1 MQIVMPL
8 EEAGFDE
15 PQDKAPT
22 IVLRDLRETDFSS
35 FATKA
40 DIQLLK
46 TEIERVEAKLVTE
59 IERVEPKLM
68 AEIERVEAKLMAEIG
83 RVASRLEVKIAEAK
97 ADVIRWMFGIAFAQ
111 AALILAVLRL
121 FPNAHP

>member
-1 MQIVMPL
+1 MPGPLDTLQIAKRL
-8 EEAGFDE
+8 AEAGFAE
-15 PQDKAPT
+15 PQAEALT
-22 IVLRDLRETDFSS
+22 IVFRDLRETDFSS

-46 TEIERVEAKLVTE
+46 TEIERVDA
-59 IERVEPKLM
+59 KLM

-83 RVASRLEVKIAEAK
+83 RVESRLEVKIAEAK
-97 ADVIRWMFGIAFAQ
+97 ADVIRWVFGVAFAQ

>member
-1 MQIVMPL
+1 MPAPLDTLQIAKRL
-8 EEAGFDE
+8 AEAGFAE
-15 PQDKAPT
+15 PQAEALT

-59 IERVEPKLM
+59 IERVEPTYGRDR
-68 AEIERVEAKLMAEIG
+68 AVEAKLIDRARRG
-83 RVASRLEVKIAEAK
+83 
-97 ADVIRWMFGIAFAQ
+97 Q
-111 AALILAVLRL
+111 AYG
-121 FPNAHP
+121 